1 MNRPIDV
8 VDETDRGDDVVR
20 RFRFQIGYV
29 ALKAISLLGADCIA
43 ICIYCEHHE
52 DVLIELANG
61 KFIGTQIKTREV
73 GLSPFKSTDEQILS
87 TLVRFCKEDAAYPDQ
102 FEGFCLATNTV
113 FFKGDGA
120 DDLRNLIECART
132 NPDLIGL
139 SNRNSLRRAFVRLAT
154 ESGVSLANVIGTI
167 AKLQL
172 DERQTGIDLDPLVV
186 QGLSEIDGCADI
198 RHAHLLKAASLLRDG
213 LLAAS
218 SLAHSRSQIEGN
230 SPTLDIAERT
240 RALTIANKRV
250 DGAFVRKCIT
260 DAGPLT
266 STPAQ
271 ELLAIQDYLQ
281 RDGSPATM
289 SRMEAKMAVGQL
301 TVMEVEQFKDDVR
314 TLERTFLRWKEK
326 HDFNEA
332 NDRLQHVQGLALQQC
347 RSLHDDSLAPSGFR
361 NPIVTDR
368 EALKA
373 KLVSTASAE
382 AQSLFGCR
390 PEHLAGAVG
399 MLTED
404 CRVWWSAPF
413 DVDGQA

>member
-1 MNRPIDV
+1 MNRPTDV
-8 VDETDRGDDVVR
+8 VDEVDRGDDVMR

-52 DVLIELANG
+52 DALIELANG

-73 GLSPFKSTDEQILS
+73 GLPPFKSADEQILS
-87 TLVRFCKEDAAYPDQ
+87 ALVRFCKEDAAYPGQ
-102 FEGFCLATNTV
+102 LECFCLATNGV
-113 FFKGDGA
+113 FFKGEGA
-120 DDLRNLIECART
+120 DDPRNLIECART
-132 NPDLIGL
+132 NPELAGL
-139 SNRNSLRRAFVRLAT
+139 SRRHSLRRAFEKIAT
-154 ESGVSLANVIGTI
+154 EAGVPLASVIGTI
-167 AKLQL
+167 AKLEL

-186 QGLSEIDGCADI
+186 QGLSEVDGCADI

-213 LLAAS
+213 LMSAS
-218 SLAHSRSQIEGN
+218 SLAHSRSQIAAN

-240 RALTIANKRV
+240 KALTIANKRI
-250 DGAFVRKCIT
+250 DGAFVRKCIA
-260 DAGPLT
+260 DAGPMT

-271 ELLAIQDYLQ
+271 ELLAIQNYFQ

-314 TLERTFLRWKEK
+314 TLECSFLRWKEK
-326 HDFNEA
+326 HDFKEA
-332 NDRLQHVQGLALQQC
+332 NDRLRHVQSIVLQEC
-347 RSLHDDSLAPSGFR
+347 RSLHDGALAPPGFR
-361 NPIVTDR
+361 NPIVSDCQ
-368 EALKA
+368 ALKA
-373 KLVSTASAE
+373 RLVSMTAAE
-382 AQSLFGCR
+382 AQTLFGCR

-399 MLTED
+399 MLTDE

-413 DVDGQA
+413 DVEGQT